1 MISNELLQGLERLSK
16 KAVKLKKEKG
26 PSSQKFPE
34 KISGAFARAFSY
46 LEIDTGVIHAKLQQR

>member
-1 MISNELLQGLERLSK
+1 MQTLYQPSRESRKLTK
-16 KAVKLKKEKG
+16 KAVKLKKKKG

-46 LEIDTGVIHAKLQQR
+46 LKNDTEEKHAKL